1 MFQICGLGAAVTE
14 DENFK
19 ILNINPTFS
28 CFSIF
33 SMKNK
38 IEKNIKPL
46 KFLIHNVGL
55 LAMRKT
61 LLKIELSKI

>member
-1 MFQICGLGAAVTE
+1 MFQIRGLGAAVTE

-19 ILNINPTFS
+19 ILNINPKFS
-28 CFSIF
+28 WFSIF

-38 IEKNIKPL
+38 IEKTIKPL
-46 KFLIHNVGL
+46 KFFMRNFGL

-61 LLKIELSKI
+61 LLKIELNKV